1 MHKITAFIVVETTRP
16 KKGKKEAALAP
27 LVKSAPH
34 YFEKSVPAQ
43 FIVGHESTV
52 IGDHTIE
59 LTAKSYPPD
68 VLLVEGTIDSE
79 DVFAEGTLD
88 LKEKLLDACYQ
99 FAKKKGAK
107 DEPTEE
113 YTVYQISEY
122 KGDPELFLKTQSQR
136 IAGLLKSEKLTLD
149 EKEIEHTLSFQFKY
163 AKDDLVIIDWDGA
176 FIFDPNGEF
185 GEIVELFELANY
197 QLLRY
202 RMLDIDLDERLHKIS
217 KMAEKANQRWR
228 FFGTR
233 EIGQAYQEV
242 IKLRSQSISEFEA
255 LDRDIKLIGDWYLAR
270 LYDLATKKFK
280 LEEWRVSVKEKLESL
295 EDVYSI
301 ISENFSISSAQIVDM
316 VQAVG
321 WLVLLVGYFVLFF
334 LESKGI
340 KW

>member
-1 MHKITAFIVVETTRP
+1 MHKITAFVVAEATRA
-16 KKGKKEAALAP
+16 KKGKEAALAP

-43 FIVGHESTV
+43 FIIGHETATL
-52 IGDHTIE
+52 GDRTIE

-68 VLLVEGTIDSE
+68 VILVEGTIESD

-88 LKEKLLDACYQ
+88 LKEKLIDACYQ

-107 DEPTEE
+107 EEPAEE
-113 YTVYQISEY
+113 YTVYQISGY

-136 IAGLLKSEKLTLD
+136 IAGLLKTEKLALD

-202 RMLDIDLDERLHKIS
+202 RMLDTDLDERLHKVS
-217 KMAEKANQRWR
+217 KLTETANRRWW
-228 FFGTR
+228 FLGTK
-233 EIGQAYQEV
+233 EIGQAYEEV
-242 IKLRSQSISEFEA
+242 IRLRSRSISEFEA

-270 LYDLATKKFK
+270 LYDLTTRKFK
-280 LEEWRVSVKEKLESL
+280 LEAWRESVKEKLESL

-301 ISENFSISSAQIVDM
+301 ISENFSISKEQIVDM

-321 WLVLLVGYFVLFF
+321 WLILLIGYFVLFF